1 MKSLRMF
8 KKINFKK
15 ANKFNINI
23 YFNVKI
29 TYVSCRKIFGEK
41 MKKILFGLVA
51 ALLLVGC
58 SPKENTDTKV
68 EAKIVM
74 GKSLADLK
82 LNDQFEKEQTL
93 NKNTKKIIFAFSKD
107 MAHLCNDYF
116 ATQTPSY
123 LDENYTQFVADV
135 STAPSIIRSMF
146 IMPGL
151 KDFKHTVLILEDEN
165 TALSFRAG
173 VDIEKII
180 VAYLEDGKITQIK
193 TISTV
198 EELKNM
204 IEAK

>member
-15 ANKFNINI
+15 ANKFNINF
-23 YFNVKI
+23 YFNVKT
-29 TYVSCRKIFGEK
+29 TYVSCRKLFGEK

-68 EAKIVM
+68 EAKIVI
-74 GKSLADLK
+74 GNSLADLK
-82 LNDQFEKEQTL
+82 LNNQFEKEQTL
-93 NKNTKKIIFAFSKD
+93 DKNTKKIIFAFSED

-116 ATQTPSY
+116 VTQAPTY
-123 LDENYTQFVADV
+123 LNENKVQFIADV
-135 STAPSIIRSMF
+135 SAAPSLIRSMF

-151 KDFKHTVLILEDEN
+151 KDFKHTVLILEDKK
-165 TALSFRAG
+165 AAQSFRAG
-173 VDIEKII
+173 VDVEKII
-180 VAYLEDGKITQIK
+180 VAFIEDGKITQIK
-193 TISTV
+193 TITSV
-198 EELKNM
+198 EELKNI

>member
-1 MKSLRMF
+1 MKSLKMF

-15 ANKFNINI
+15 ANKFNINF

-68 EAKIVM
+68 EAKIVI
-74 GKSLADLK
+74 GNNLADLK
-82 LNDQFEKEQTL
+82 LNNQFEKEQAL
-93 NKNTKKIIFAFSKD
+93 DKNTKKIIFAFSED

-116 ATQTPSY
+116 VTQTPTY
-123 LDENYTQFVADV
+123 LNENKVQFIADV
-135 STAPSIIRSMF
+135 SAAPSIIRSMF

-151 KDFKHTVLILEDEN
+151 KDFKHIVLILEDEK
-165 TALSFRAG
+165 TAMSFRAG
-173 VDIEKII
+173 VDVEKII

-193 TISTV
+193 TISTE
-198 EELKNM
+198 EELKST
-204 IEAK
+204 IESK